1 MNNRFIELYS
11 KHRDRMKFPYPSYF
25 EVPFYKPSSST
36 HEDPVLSGAIY
47 YTWTPF
53 YSNPFSFLPLKSG
66 STNSS
71 PKLFVSNA
79 NPQPITP
86 YFYNGYTILVTVGA
100 DAQTRLITSYN
111 PEDVSISMA
120 TAFDFTGHDVQQGDL
135 YTLFEMNTPSLI
147 HLPAIDQNNNPIS
160 EIPEAYYGYYVMDE
174 TLSYGSTIVGRQI
187 VDYDNE
193 LRFCH
198 LSDPFPASW
207 SVTDSYT
214 LRKTLPFE
222 KWTLSAPTTRDAKG
236 RIVFTLPPASSR
248 SETLYINKYIY
259 RTTFNSPLTS
269 YDSYQFR
276 AINGAYK
283 IVEYDPITHQV
294 FCDDDQTYTDSP
306 PTIGDTINIV
316 NYEYDNAAPLSYT
329 GSIVSQNQTV
339 CYEISII
346 SLILPNVTLTTG
358 SRIAFYPYV
367 YVLFE
372 NATVASGASRDLIY
386 SNNPQSGNAL
396 FIVHVTD
403 VVQPISGRFVKLLG
417 RMRQTIK
424 FKPNTA
430 LRFSVYLP
438 DGTLFLPVK
447 RDTNS
452 PYEPDPAL
460 QIDAVF
466 SIRRL

>member
-11 KHRDRMKFPYPSYF
+11 KHRDRMKFPHPSYF
-25 EVPFYKPSSST
+25 EVPFYKSSDSA

-47 YTWTPF
+47 YSWTPS
-53 YSNPFSFLPLKSG
+53 YSIPFSFLPLKSG
-66 STNSS
+66 TTNSS
-71 PKLFVSNA
+71 PKLYVSNT
-79 NPQPITP
+79 NPQPTIP
-86 YFYNGYTILVTVGA
+86 QYYNGFTIMVTDGV
-100 DAQTRLITSYN
+100 DTQTRLITSYDPIN
-111 PEDVSISMA
+111 VSVYMT

-147 HLPAIDQNNNPIS
+147 HLPIVDQNNNPVS

-174 TLSYGSTIVGRQI
+174 TLSYGSTIIGRQI
-187 VDYDNE
+187 AEYDSE
-193 LRFCH
+193 LRYCH
-198 LSDPFPASW
+198 LSEPFPTAW
-207 SVTDSYT
+207 SITDSYT

-222 KWTLSAPTTRDAKG
+222 KWTLAAPTTRDTKG
-236 RIVFTLPPASSR
+236 RLVFTLPPSASS
-248 SETLYINKYIY
+248 SETLYVNKYIY
-259 RTTFNSPLTS
+259 RTTFDLPLSS

-276 AINGAYK
+276 SIDGAYK

-294 FCDDDQTYTDSP
+294 FCNDDTRYTGSP
-306 PTIGDTINIV
+306 PTIDDTINIV
-316 NYEYDNAAPLSYT
+316 NYEHDNAAALSYT

-372 NATVASGASRDLIY
+372 NATIASGASHDLIY

-396 FIVHVTD
+396 FIVHITD
-403 VVQPISGRFVKLLG
+403 VVQPISGRFVKLIG
-417 RMRQTIK
+417 KMRQTIK
-424 FKPNTA
+424 FKPNTS

-438 DGTLFLPVK
+438 NGTLFLPVK
-447 RDTNS
+447 HDTSS
-452 PYEPDPAL
+452 PYEPDAAL